1 MTNSYS
7 YMKEKRLDLTGRGP
21 YESPRS
27 EVYSLGTAFPVC
39 FQESNGAKTENYDED
54 DIWDEDDV

>member
-1 MTNSYS
+1 
-7 YMKEKRLDLTGRGP
+7 MKENRLDLTGRGP

-27 EVYSLGTAFPVC
+27 EVFYIGTAFPVC
-39 FQESNGAKTENYDED
+39 LQTSNGAQTENYDED